1 MERRLAG
8 SRARQEV
15 SSGEQRLCWFPG
27 ILYHSGENRFRGEN
41 RWGENRFRGENRWGE
56 NRFRILFTTRA
67 KIVSGRRSVLLAN
80 RFRGIIVSGG

>member
-27 ILYHSGENRFRGEN
+27 ILYHSGENRFRGE
-41 RWGENRFRGENRWGE
+41 
-56 NRFRILFTTRA
+56 
-67 KIVSGRRSVLLAN
+67 IVSGYSLPLGRKSFPGEDQYR
-80 RFRGIIVSGG
+80 